1 MNQRVTGIRTKGKGV
16 IKFFND
22 RRKTGLVRPDDGS
35 DDFYINVANDFSGDR
50 FERGVRV
57 TYSLLAADDG
67 TRRVVDL
74 RRA

>member
-1 MNQRVTGIRTKGKGV
+1 MAKVSSNMQGV

-35 DDFYINVANDFSGDR
+35 DDIYINVARDMSGER

-57 TYSLLAADDG
+57 CYSILVGADG
-67 TRRVVDL
+67 KREVVDL

>member
-1 MNQRVTGIRTKGKGV
+1 MNQRVTATRTRGKGV

-57 TYSLLAADDG
+57 TFSLLQHEDG
-67 TRRVVDL
+67 KRQVVEL